1 MRAAR
6 SSPERPRIARLLDN
20 IVPGLQDLAD
30 GLSPEDEMNRAVDAN
45 VRWSIH
51 QLLETPEGKQR
62 LEEGVMKIAR
72 AVYEIR
78 NGRVRFL
85 D

>member
-1 MRAAR
+1 
-6 SSPERPRIARLLDN
+6 
-20 IVPGLQDLAD
+20 
-30 GLSPEDEMNRAVDAN
+30 MNRAVDAN

-62 LEEGVMKIAR
+62 LEEGVMKIAG